1 MNEELKELENEY
13 NLVKDEVIPMWEVE
27 LEQIVEGSLMYE
39 PTKQIIE
46 ALTLYLKELETQ
58 ISEVKNNEQ
67 VYIS

>member
-39 PTKQIIE
+39 PTKQVIE
-46 ALTLYLKELETQ
+46 ALTLYLKELEAQ
-58 ISEVKNNEQ
+58 ISEVKTNEQ
-67 VYIS
+67 V